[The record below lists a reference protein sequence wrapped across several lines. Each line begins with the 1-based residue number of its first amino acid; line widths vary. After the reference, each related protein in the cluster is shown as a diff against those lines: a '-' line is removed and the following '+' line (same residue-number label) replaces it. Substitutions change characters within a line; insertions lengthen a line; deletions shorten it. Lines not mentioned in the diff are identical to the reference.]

1 MIGEV
6 RVRPLVTPSL
16 LLGMGLG
23 GVIDGIVIGW
33 SGILLAVTWAL
44 AVVGVILL
52 FRAGRRDDV
61 VWSSRIFAG
70 AMLFGWGVFN
80 VVEGVIDQLVL
91 GVHHTH
97 PGANTLVWD
106 LGFVAIGGVGLMV
119 LGYLIART
127 EISGSRMSPAT
138 RRALGI

>member
-1 MIGEV
+1 MVEEV

-23 GVIDGIVIGW
+23 GVIDGIVVGW

-61 VWSSRIFAG
+61 VWSWRILFVRCRYLLSSPGGCG
-70 AMLFGWGVFN
+70 AASL
-80 VVEGVIDQLVL
+80 
-91 GVHHTH
+91 
-97 PGANTLVWD
+97 
-106 LGFVAIGGVGLMV
+106 
-119 LGYLIART
+119 
-127 EISGSRMSPAT
+127 PAPP
-138 RRALGI
+138 